1 MTFGIPAIGRVT
13 GGIESVQAAA
23 PRYTPDTQR
32 VREWGYRWFHLAED
46 GAGLTDLA
54 ESAGRAALDRAGLT
68 ADDVD
73 LLVLA
78 TAEIP
83 EYLYWDPAAACQGR
97 LGARHAEAVLAT
109 QACSAGVAAFD
120 IVAGKF
126 ATHPEY
132 RVALLIGAH
141 RVCETYRNRM
151 ESDTSVSSDGAA
163 AAVLLR
169 DHPAC
174 QWLATEIISDGRFAA
189 LGRLPGGGAAQPF
202 SPRRPDVGM
211 LPNPFDGLEEACAGD
226 TRTMIEFSRLVL
238 GNTIEV
244 IDRACRRASVRR
256 EDIRYVLHVNENQ
269 KSLAR
274 MALRLGVPLE
284 ATNAEIAADHGHF
297 GSADQVFALG
307 ILLDEGRAHPGDLV
321 ALTSTGNGMHW
332 ACTLLRI

>member
-1 MTFGIPAIGRVT
+1 MTFGVRSIGRVT
-13 GGIESVQAAA
+13 GTIESVQAAA
-23 PRYTPDTQR
+23 PRYTADPR
-32 VREWGYRWFHLAED
+32 KVGEWGYRWFYLAED
-46 GAGLTDLA
+46 GIGLTDLA

-68 ADDVD
+68 ANDVD
-73 LLVLA
+73 LLVFA
-78 TAEIP
+78 TAELP

-97 LGARHAEAVLAT
+97 LGARRAEAVLAT

-132 RVALLIGAH
+132 RVALLIGSH

-169 DHPAC
+169 DHAAC
-174 QWLATEIISDGRFAA
+174 RWLATEVISDGRFAD
-189 LGRLPGGGAAQPF
+189 LVKLPGGGAARPF
-202 SPRRPDVGM
+202 SPLQQDVGV
-211 LPNPFDGLEEACAGD
+211 LPNPFDGLVEAFAGD
-226 TRTMIEFSRLVL
+226 GRTMIEYSRLVWA
-238 GNTIEV
+238 NSVEV
-244 IDRACRRASVRR
+244 IDRACERASVRR

-274 MALRLGVPLE
+274 LSDQIGLPMA

-297 GSADQVFALG
+297 GSADQIFALG
-307 ILLDEGRAHPGDLV
+307 VLLDDGRVRSGDLV

-332 ACTLLRI
+332 ACTLLRG